1 MNEIVLMSDPRVA
14 AIPVEECDEPLLDCR
29 SVLRVDQRR
38 SDTAGDWAHLRA
50 GVLRRLIRLRNS
62 ASQVAL
68 AAGGGLPALSL
79 AGGHLQRLCG
89 YAAAASPRGTP
100 TALRCIAS
108 DAAG

>member
-50 GVLRRLIRLRNS
+50 DV
-62 ASQVAL
+62 
-68 AAGGGLPALSL
+68 
-79 AGGHLQRLCG
+79 LQRLMRAQELLPHGWQWLLVEGYRPPALCG
-89 YAAAASPRGTP
+89 LLVGHRRSMF
-100 TALRCIAS
+100 LRT
-108 DAAG
+108 